1 MIAAGGAPMKM
12 LPLLVSP
19 FLAASLLSA
28 SGLAAPSNAPT
39 GMRTRTEPA
48 LACLLGFEGPKPNV
62 PWMCLSHFFERGR
75 LASSYGIGSWIG
87 PIGFCAQQHFR
98 QEGNYCPHGPLEAV
112 DYLGTNAAGADV
124 YDAQYMNADVVYII
138 PPPGP
143 DGKSG
148 RYWIKQ
154 GPPGSIIPSSLVRV
168 TSPATQKM
176 ALYRRPSSW

>member
-1 MIAAGGAPMKM
+1 MK
-12 LPLLVSP
+12 LPLLLSA
-19 FLAASLLSA
+19 FFTASLCA
-28 SGLAAPSNAPT
+28 SVEAAPADFPT

-48 LACLLGFEGPKPNV
+48 LACLLGFQGPEPVGSQQK
-62 PWMCLSHFFERGR
+62 CLIHFFERGT
-75 LASSYGIGSWIG
+75 LGSSYGVGSWTG
-87 PIGFCAQQHFR
+87 PIGYCAQKYFR
-98 QEGNYCPHGPLEAV
+98 QENNYCPHGPLEAV

-124 YDAQYMNADVVYII
+124 YDAQYMNADVVYVI

-148 RYWIKQ
+148 QYWIKQ

-168 TSPATQKM
+168 TARDKM

>member
-1 MIAAGGAPMKM
+1 MKM

-168 TSPATQKM
+168 TSPAANKM

>member
-1 MIAAGGAPMKM
+1 MKM

-28 SGLAAPSNAPT
+28 SALAAPSESPT
-39 GMRTRTEPA
+39 GLRTRTEAA
-48 LACLLGFEGPKPNV
+48 LACLLGFQGPEPVASPK
-62 PWMCLSHFFERGR
+62 CLNHLFQRGT
-75 LASSYGIGSWIG
+75 LGSSYGVGSWIG
-87 PIGFCAQQHFR
+87 PIGYCAQQYVR
-98 QEGNYCPHGPLEAV
+98 QERNYCPHGPLEAV